1 MKKAKQIIVLIST
14 WVAGIVL
21 APAVFAEE
29 AEPFE
34 LDFSNVVEIQ
44 IFSLKGYGQFLP
56 NGGARIDRFP
66 SRDELGEVAIA
77 PAGSFSFEEIYAL
90 VAPHLNP
97 ESVPTSKEYL
107 TIRFLLTPSV
117 DDKYPRVSSRI
128 ENEQVIQTLMDGL
141 KEKTVPLHK
150 TFLEE
155 LHSKYPPVPGETPVS
170 FRYDSK
176 TNISKWIY
184 GGILAAL
191 CVGAVL
197 WLIRKKE

>member
-44 IFSLKGYGQFLP
+44 VLSIKGYGQFLP

-66 SRDELGEVAIA
+66 ARDKLGEVAIA
-77 PAGSFSFEEIYAL
+77 PAGSFSFEEIYDL
-90 VAPHLNP
+90 VAPLRKP
-97 ESVPTSKEYL
+97 ESAPTSKEYL

-117 DDKYPRVSSRI
+117 DDKKPRVSFPI
-128 ENEQVIQTLMDGL
+128 YDQQVIQTLMDGL
-141 KEKTVPLHK
+141 KEKTVPMHK
-150 TFLEE
+150 PFLEE
-155 LHSKYPPVPGETPVS
+155 LYRKYPPVPGKVPDS

-176 TNISKWIY
+176 TNIPKWLY
-184 GGILAAL
+184 GAILAAL
-191 CVGAVL
+191 CAGAVL
-197 WLIRKKE
+197 WFICKKK